1 MKKSRM
7 PVFAGTAAGHPG
19 NWSTEGSFEQARL
32 SSLHCTAEFYS
43 VSLFFPAFLSSGRIL
58 SCLSSLFT
66 GYMRQHKVVL
76 FNLKGKQIS
85 ARLHP
90 CLPALYNL
98 LEMNI

>member
-1 MKKSRM
+1 M

-19 NWSTEGSFEQARL
+19 NWSTEGGFEQARL
-32 SSLHCTAEFYS
+32 SSHCIALQNHIL
-43 VSLFFPAFLSSGRIL
+43 SLFFLAFLSLGQIL
-58 SCLSSLFT
+58 SCLALLFT